1 MSMGLSGVE
10 YMATLDQKSSFRPL
24 GCEKEENIE
33 EKKAGHD
40 KSWLEQYPSPIG
52 GVSVICVGYVVD

>member
-1 MSMGLSGVE
+1 
-10 YMATLDQKSSFRPL
+10 MATLDQKSSFRPL